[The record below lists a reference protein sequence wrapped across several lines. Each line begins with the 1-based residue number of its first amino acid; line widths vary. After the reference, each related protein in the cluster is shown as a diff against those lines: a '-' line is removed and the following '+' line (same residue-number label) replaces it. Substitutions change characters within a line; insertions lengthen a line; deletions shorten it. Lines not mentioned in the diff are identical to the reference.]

1 MKVASKGCTKVE
13 LKVEYLGNE
22 TVVWMV
28 DWSEYA
34 KADKKAAPMA
44 HDSASTQAERTD
56 ASKASCSAGSMAEWK
71 ELETVAYWVE

>member
-34 KADKKAAPMA
+34 KADEKAALMA
-44 HDSASTQAERTD
+44 RDWASTQAERTD
-56 ASKASCSAGSMAEWK
+56 SSKASCTAGSMADW
-71 ELETVAYWVE
+71 TVESKVIGKAS